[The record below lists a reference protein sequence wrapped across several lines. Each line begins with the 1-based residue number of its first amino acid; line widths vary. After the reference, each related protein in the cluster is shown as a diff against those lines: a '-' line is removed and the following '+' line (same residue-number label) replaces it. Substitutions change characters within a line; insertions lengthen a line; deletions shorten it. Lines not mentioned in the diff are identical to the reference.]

1 MNNAK
6 NIGIGELELFDST
19 PEENLILDRLDPAYM
34 EVSEMLRG
42 EREFLNSLILRKK
55 PEKLCEIG
63 VSRGGSSV
71 IMLNAITE
79 VKRGHLFS
87 LDYNTSHYRLKDK
100 KTGDFVDN
108 YPELK
113 KRWTLRTGGLSL
125 RFLEEIGGGIDFCL
139 IDTVHS
145 NPGEILDFLML
156 LPFLKNDAI
165 IVFHDVQYH
174 THLGD
179 HPERHWLKD
188 GITNNLLM
196 SSIHGKKIVEHSL
209 SFSGSKFP
217 NIGAIQLE
225 KESFQHV
232 FEIFNLLTIHWTYM
246 LEKPEQKEVL
256 DFFGKYYDK
265 IYLDYLKDVFLYQEK
280 CNLPHSYPLKGP
292 FLWRLGWK
300 VHKFN
305 RDVYYATARLISK
318 ILRKI

>member
-1 MNNAK
+1 MNKVK
-6 NIGIGELELFDST
+6 NISIGEIELFHST
-19 PEENLILDRLDPAYM
+19 SEENLILDRLDPTYR
-34 EVSEMLRG
+34 ETSEMSRG
-42 EREFLNSLILRKK
+42 EREFLNSLILRSN

-63 VSRGGSSV
+63 VSQGGSSV
-71 IMLNAITE
+71 IMLNAIAE
-79 VKRGHLFS
+79 MRRGHLFS
-87 LDYNTSHYRLKDK
+87 LDYNTAHYRLKDK
-100 KTGDFVDN
+100 KTGHVVDN

-145 NPGEILDFLML
+145 NPGEILDFLMI
-156 LPFLKNDAI
+156 LPFLKDDAVV
-165 IVFHDVQYH
+165 VFHDVKYH
-174 THLGD
+174 THFCY
-179 HPERHWLKD
+179 HPERPWLKD

-196 SSIHGKKIVEHSL
+196 SSIYGKKVVERSL
-209 SFSGSKFP
+209 SFPKLQFP
-217 NIGAIQLE
+217 NIAAIKLE

-246 LEKPEQKEVL
+246 LGKSEQKEVL

-280 CNLPHSYPLKGP
+280 CSLPPPPPKGS
-292 FLWRLGWK
+292 FLWRLGWRT
-300 VHKFN
+300 HKFN
-305 RDVYYATARLISK
+305 RDAYYFTARLVSK